1 MQTTL
6 RFFAVSILAVVS
18 FVVTAV
24 VALGQDSDIL
34 VQPPLSWSVNSVR
47 VVWTVTAGATTEEKS
62 TSLYDKS
69 SSESTQKIQ
78 TEINR
83 STNESG
89 TSFSVGG
96 GVDAS
101 FGLTTN
107 PFTLFGLTGTKAKA
121 SAFIEGNYTNK
132 SKDTNET
139 SDEWTAIEKE
149 SITKAFSTTVSQ
161 AQQVTISG
169 LKLVF
174 TVDFIN
180 HTTQRLYFSPKSDN
194 SIPVYCGTRHLGNA
208 IPLNPNY
215 TIAARRTIPC
225 QFEMPL
231 DDTAKM
237 DILQKRP
244 KIKIE
249 GGQLIIQSD
258 QNIREPVEDAIQE
271 SLPQGSYFI
280 IELVMQ
286 DETKQWYINWYKK
299 KPVTLKEA
307 FEAINDF
314 VCSENNDDSRVL
326 FEMKDDAL
334 VRVCDTP
341 FDLDETIDWKIQYRR
356 FQGQTEQEVN
366 NLKPLLSETPNR
378 GARITFQ
385 FVDTR
390 PLKLLKKAESNDVQA
405 MFKYAQLLLNDE
417 STDNDKQAF
426 EWLIKAANEKHHE
439 AQYLR
444 ALCLLKGIGVEKNP
458 EEAVIWLKKS
468 ALYGEI
474 SGAYYHLGVCYFE
487 GIGIKK
493 DDFYADFYLTQALKA
508 GLSEAQD
515 VLYKIPGRRMVKT
528 INGVK
533 FAFRWC
539 PAGTFMMGSPIKEQG
554 RDNDEYQHQ
563 VTLTKGFW
571 ILETE
576 VTQKQWKAIMGR
588 TVIDQAKRM
597 LNDNTYYSFPGRF
610 FNTTIRD
617 YLGYSS
623 DAISS
628 KIVCGV
634 GDDYPI
640 YFVTLYDCQTFCN
653 ECRKL
658 GFNFQL
664 PTEAQWEYA
673 CRAGSTTSLYNG
685 EIDTTG
691 QNNTPTLDS
700 IAWYSANSKNFGFLV
715 SDDTP
720 SAHPVERKKT
730 NAWGIYD
737 MIGNVWEWCAD
748 RYQPYN
754 EQNSNT
760 DPIGRGGKPIIRGG
774 AWFND
779 AKYCR
784 SAYRGTMYFPA
795 YCTKGVGF
803 RVIIPQE

>member
-1 MQTTL
+1 MQTTF

-18 FVVTAV
+18 FVVTSV

-34 VQPPLSWSVNSVR
+34 VQPPLSWTVNSVR

-78 TEINR
+78 TEIKR

-107 PFTLFGLTGTKAKA
+107 PFTLFGLTGAKAKG

-132 SKDTNET
+132 SKDTNES

-149 SITKAFSTTVSQ
+149 SITKAFSITVSQ

-174 TVDFIN
+174 TVDFTN
-180 HTTQRLYFSPKSDN
+180 HTSQRLYFSPKSDN

-249 GGQLIIQSD
+249 CGQLIIQSD
-258 QNIREPVEDAIQE
+258 PNVREPVEDAIQE
-271 SLPQGSYFI
+271 SLPQGSFFT

-307 FEAINDF
+307 FDAINDF

-326 FEMKDDAL
+326 FEMKDDIL
-334 VRVCDTP
+334 VRVCNIP
-341 FDLDETIDWKIQYRR
+341 FELDETTDWKIQYRR
-356 FQGQTEQEVN
+356 FQGGTEQKVDD
-366 NLKPLLSETPNR
+366 LKPSLSETPCR

-385 FVDTR
+385 FVDTS
-390 PLKLLKKAESNDVQA
+390 PLKLLKKAETNDDVQA
-405 MFKYAQLLLNDE
+405 MYDYALYLLSEE
-417 STDNDKQAF
+417 SAEDSKNAVG
-426 EWLIKAANEKHHE
+426 WLTKAANKGHHE
-439 AQYLR
+439 AQYQLGI
-444 ALCLLKGIGVEKNP
+444 CYFKGIGTEKNYDK
-458 EEAVIWLKKS
+458 ATS
-468 ALYGEI
+468 
-474 SGAYYHLGVCYFE
+474 F
-487 GIGIKK
+487 
-493 DDFYADFYLTQALKA
+493 LTQALNAGFVKA
-508 GLSEAQD
+508 QNELD
-515 VLYKIPGRRMVKT
+515 KIPGRRMVKT
-528 INGVK
+528 IKGVE

-539 PAGTFMMGSPIKEQG
+539 PAGTFMMGSPRNESG
-554 RDNDEYQHQ
+554 RDNDEIQHQ

-571 ILETE
+571 IMETE
-576 VTQKQWKAIMGR
+576 ITQKQWKAIMGR
-588 TVIDQAKRM
+588 TVHDQALKM
-597 LNDNTYYSFPGRF
+597 LQNDKPYHF
-610 FNTTIRD
+610 FSQGGISETKSTIRD

-623 DAISS
+623 NTEASS
-628 KIVCGV
+628 ILYGI
-634 GDDYPI
+634 GDNYPI
-640 YFVTLYDCQTFCN
+640 YFVSRNECIMFCD

-658 GFNFQL
+658 GVNFKL

-673 CRAGSTTSLYNG
+673 CRAGSTTSLYSINDN
-685 EIDTTG
+685 IV
-691 QNNTPTLDS
+691 PLLDS
-700 IAWYSANSKNFGFLV
+700 IAWYKGNSQNSV
-715 SDDTP
+715 
-720 SAHPVERKKT
+720 HPVGKKEP

-737 MIGNVWEWCAD
+737 MIGNVWEMCYDGYQSYTDLKYIYTDQKFNDPFGVSTFD
-748 RYQPYN
+748 RN
-754 EQNSNT
+754 K
-760 DPIGRGGKPIIRGG
+760 RGGSC
-774 AWFND
+774 FSEQ
-779 AKYCR
+779 KYCR
-784 SAYRGTMYFPA
+784 SAYRGTFPFLPSE
-795 YCTKGVGF
+795 YCDSTMGF